1 MKFSTRSRYG
11 LRFMIELATRSDC
24 GRPILLRE
32 VSLSQDIPEKYLSKI
47 VLPLKTAGLIISAR
61 GAKGG
66 YILGK
71 DAKDITAY
79 DIIKV
84 LESDIAPV
92 DCINTKN
99 CNRYKVCSAKDF
111 WSELNGVVID
121 FLKSKN
127 LQNLSEE
134 NLKIQSDSMYYI

>member
-11 LRFMIELATRSDC
+11 LRFMIELATRSYC
-24 GRPILLRE
+24 GRHILLRE
-32 VSLSQDIPEKYLSKI
+32 VSLSQDIPEKYLSKL
-47 VLPLKTAGLIISAR
+47 VLPLKAAGLIISAR

-92 DCINTKN
+92 DCVNTQN
-99 CNRYKVCSAKDF
+99 CNRYKVCTAKDF
-111 WSELNGVVID
+111 WSELNEVVIN

-127 LQNLSEE
+127 LKLLND
-134 NLKIQSDSMYYI
+134 NMYYI